1 MAPPYEQDLPSR
13 MPAIRDVEYAAVVE
27 RERPLIQAT
36 AYLLTGDAAEAER
49 VVQLVFAELY
59 ERWRGM
65 PDPRLKAIRAVVH
78 TARAPVHLP
87 WENRDRFELIDGPR
101 YVPAAEPIVVDLQ
114 MLTYDKRVAI
124 VLELYAELPS
134 TQIAEIL
141 QLPVGDVLSHAEHA
155 RASLAARRRE
165 RARDE
170 VLVLELE
177 DAIPYHLREPYGDGY
192 DLAHGRSLIRRRW
205 IQRGSA
211 VLVGVVL
218 VVAAVLLVPTRP
230 PVPQAAPPLP
240 IPTTSRQNCDP
251 TIRSCRAR
259 TLFKWRSE
267 MAEVAASYVDPGGDY
282 FSGFGIHGD
291 SRSETPGFWSGGGG
305 ALAFEMFRLDKGAT
319 AVYIQIATSRK
330 SAVRCGATTHQKCL
344 GFRSMDGNSYLLT
357 DSSLADGGIEVQ
369 YSPEGDEVITIIAR
383 NTQRGRVLEISSG
396 DLIKLV
402 QDDRLRLPNRC
413 CYRR

>member
-1 MAPPYEQDLPSR
+1 MLAS
-13 MPAIRDVEYAAVVE
+13 RDVEYAAAVE
-27 RERPLIQAT
+27 RERPLMQAT
-36 AYLLTGDAAEAER
+36 AYLLAGDPVEAER

-59 ERWRGM
+59 ERWRGT
-65 PDPRLKAIRAVVH
+65 PGPRLKAIRAVVH
-78 TARAPVHLP
+78 AARAPVQLP

-101 YVPAAEPIVVDLQ
+101 YVPAVEPIVVDLQ
-114 MLTYDKRVAI
+114 MLSYDQRVAI

-134 TQIAEIL
+134 THIAQIL
-141 QLPVGDVLSHAEHA
+141 QLPVGEVLSRAKRA
-155 RASLAARRRE
+155 RASLAARRPE
-165 RARDE
+165 RASGD
-170 VLVLELE
+170 VLVLELK
-177 DAIPYHLREPYGDGY
+177 DAIPYHLREPNTSAD
-192 DLAHGRSLIRRRW
+192 DLAHARRLIRRRW

-211 VLVGVVL
+211 ALVGVVL

-230 PVPQAAPPLP
+230 PAPQAAPPLP
-240 IPTTSRQNCDP
+240 IPTPSRQSCDP
-251 TIRSCRAR
+251 TIKSCRAR
-259 TLFKWRSE
+259 ILFKWRSE
-267 MAEVAASYVDPGGDY
+267 MAEVAASYVDPRGDY

-291 SRSETPGFWSGGGG
+291 SGSETPGFWSGEEG

-319 AVYIQIATSRK
+319 AIYLQIATSRK

-357 DSSLADGGIEVQ
+357 DSTLADGGIEVQ